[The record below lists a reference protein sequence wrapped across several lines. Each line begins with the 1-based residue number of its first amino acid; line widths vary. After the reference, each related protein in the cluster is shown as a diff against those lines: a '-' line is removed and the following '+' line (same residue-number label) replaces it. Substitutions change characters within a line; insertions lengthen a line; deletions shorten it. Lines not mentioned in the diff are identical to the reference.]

1 MMIKIF
7 NRNKNNKTALETLQR
22 MSGGAIQ
29 TVVNLINRLK
39 EINDSIEEEKAA
51 NENKIHEI
59 EITQQS
65 LDELKN
71 GNEKI
76 ISNFEGLLK

>member
-1 MMIKIF
+1 MLNIF
-7 NRNKNNKTALETLQR
+7 GRNKNKETALETLQR
-22 MSGGAIQ
+22 KSGGAIQ
-29 TVVNLINRLK
+29 TVVNLINQLK
-39 EINDSIEEEKAA
+39 EINDSIEEEKAT
-51 NENKIHEI
+51 NETKIHEI